1 MVGTVQPI
9 ELIKTLV
16 RGKEGVENDFLN
28 IYFFEISIYCLTF
41 LFSLLAAA
49 AAKSLQLCPT
59 LCNPTDSSPP
69 GFPVPGILQAS
80 RPMK

>member
-1 MVGTVQPI
+1 MRGTVQPI

-16 RGKEGVENDFLN
+16 RGKGVENDFLN
-28 IYFFEISIYCLTF
+28 IYFFIISIYCLTF

-59 LCNPTDSSPP
+59 LCDPIDSSPP